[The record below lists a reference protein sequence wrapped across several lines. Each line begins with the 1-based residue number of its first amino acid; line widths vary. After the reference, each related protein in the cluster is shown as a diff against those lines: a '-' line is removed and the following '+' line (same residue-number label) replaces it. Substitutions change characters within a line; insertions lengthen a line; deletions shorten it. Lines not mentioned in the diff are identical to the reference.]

1 MKRPHM
7 STSADSGGSAGVSA
21 AATASRYERLLE
33 VQTLMARVSREIG
46 PAVDLD
52 HVLGIVLEAVREL
65 VPCEGGSI
73 SLADRDGTR
82 LLAAS
87 YPSLDVPPREADTFG
102 QYAIDTGL
110 TLHARDLRLED
121 TPTIEA
127 RDRAL
132 DHGVRSVLVVPL
144 VCLGERIGAMAV
156 FSGMPEAFDE
166 QHVVLVEG
174 LAAQVAGTIE
184 SARRY
189 QAVTELEV
197 LKSDFIARVSHEL
210 RTPITIMSGF
220 LSTLLSH
227 HDQLDH
233 DARIGMLE
241 RVDVATSRL
250 SGLIDQ
256 LLMLSRLEAGVVAA
270 TIEPVDIARAL
281 DEVRRQS
288 ANPEH
293 VDITCADRLQI
304 VSDRALLV
312 RGLGFIVDN
321 ALKYAGSCRIDATE
335 RRIEVLDKGPGIPK
349 AERSRVFERFTRA
362 TADTTIA
369 GMGIGLPIART
380 LLGAAGA
387 DLSIEDTETGHGCRV
402 VARWV

>member
-7 STSADSGGSAGVSA
+7 STSAGSGGGTGVSA

-33 VQTLMARVSREIG
+33 VQTLMARVSREMG

-73 SLADRDGTR
+73 SLAEPDGTR
-82 LLAAS
+82 LLAT
-87 YPSLDVPPREADTFG
+87 YPSFEVPPREGDTFG
-102 QYAIDTGL
+102 QYVINTGK
-110 TLHARDLRLED
+110 TLYAPDLRVEV
-121 TPTIEA
+121 TPA
-127 RDRAL
+127 DRARERAL
-132 DHGVRSVLVVPL
+132 QHGVRSLLVVPL
-144 VCLGERIGAMAV
+144 VCLGEHIGAMAV
-156 FSGMPEAFDE
+156 FSGVPDAFDDE
-166 QHVVLVEG
+166 HVLLVEG

-227 HDQLDH
+227 HDQLDQ
-233 DARIGMLE
+233 DARISMLE
-241 RVDVATSRL
+241 RVDVATNRL

-270 TIEPVDIARAL
+270 TIEPVNIGQAL
-281 DEVRRQS
+281 EEVRRQS
-288 ANPEH
+288 ANPER
-293 VDITCADRLQI
+293 VDISCPDDLQM
-304 VSDRALLV
+304 VTDRALLV
-312 RGLGFIVDN
+312 RGLGFLVDN
-321 ALKYAGSCRIDATE
+321 GLKYAGSCRIVATE
-335 RRIEVLDKGPGIPK
+335 RQIDVVDNGPGIPQ

-362 TADTTIA
+362 STDTSIA

-387 DLSIEDTETGHGCRV
+387 ELAIEDTETGYGCRV